1 MSRFD
6 GSFKSVSQLVD
17 DVLNFAMEIE
27 TKISEAAENFKRG
40 INVTNGSKGSP
51 SNHSVTNRNTVGTA
65 TKEIDNASTND
76 MSGVLVADGLKENM
90 YPKVGIYYCCTFY
103 G

>member
-1 MSRFD
+1 MPRFD

-17 DVLNFAMEIE
+17 DILNSANEIE
-27 TKISEAAENFKRG
+27 TKISEAAENFKRA

-51 SNHSVTNRNTVGTA
+51 NHPVTNRNTVGTV
-65 TKEIDNASTND
+65 TKGIDSASTND

-90 YPKVGIYYCCTFY
+90 YPKVGIYYCCIFY